1 MGGIVGAVLLVASAL
16 HADPV
21 MAPPVATPAP
31 PPAPPPPVAPPKLE
45 LQEVADTGSMPKGVS
60 LSPDGAH
67 LYVTNF
73 GMANGHN
80 ITIYDAT
87 TFAPQG
93 SIDLPGVV
101 VETVLSADGS
111 TIYASN
117 FTRDSVQI
125 IDVKTRHVAREIN
138 VGVHPKILVLSRD
151 QKTLY
156 AANWNGN
163 SVTEVDVAKGTVLRT
178 LPAGV
183 HPRGMALSQNG
194 TLYVANFDGA
204 SIDVF
209 KGEGHSQ
216 TYRLAACAIPRHLAL
231 SPDEKTLYVSCY
243 HDSQLW
249 ALDVATERFVHQVPV
264 GKNPKSIEVS
274 RDGRYV
280 WTADYGPSN
289 SVSVVDTTTW
299 TSTVYPVPGL
309 DRGSGIV
316 VYPDGKRAAA
326 TGWCDNHVFL
336 VGFEG
341 TGGHPKETQA
351 KMSVPRPKNVCMQAS
366 P

>member
-1 MGGIVGAVLLVASAL
+1 MTKIGARAIAVALAVLAFSF
-16 HADPV
+16 
-21 MAPPVATPAP
+21 APPLRADA
-31 PPAPPPPVAPPKLE
+31 PKLE
-45 LQEVADTGSMPKGVS
+45 LEEVADTGSMPKGVS
-60 LSPDGAH
+60 ISPDGAR

-111 TIYASN
+111 TIFASN
-117 FTRDSVQI
+117 FTRDSVQLV
-125 IDVKTRHVAREIN
+125 DTKTHRVTREIN
-138 VGVHPKILVLSRD
+138 VGLHPKILVLSRD

-163 SVTEVDVAKGTVLRT
+163 SVTVIDVTKGTIVRT

-209 KGEGHSQ
+209 KGESHSQ

-249 ALDVATERFVHQVPV
+249 ALDVATERFVHVVGV

-274 RDGRYV
+274 RDGKYV
-280 WTADYGPSN
+280 YSADYGPSN
-289 SVSVVDTTTW
+289 SVSIVDTTTW
-299 TSTVYPVPGL
+299 TATTYTVPGL
-309 DRGSGIV
+309 DRGSGLV
-316 VYPDGKRAAA
+316 VYPDGKRAAV

-336 VGFEG
+336 IGIEG
-341 TGGHPKETQA
+341 SGGHPKESIA
-351 KMSVPRPKNVCMQAS
+351 KMSIPRAHNVCTQIT

>member
-1 MGGIVGAVLLVASAL
+1 MKRLAPFAFAALFFGATLAQAQSP
-16 HADPV
+16 H
-21 MAPPVATPAP
+21 
-31 PPAPPPPVAPPKLE
+31 LE

-73 GMANGHN
+73 GQANGRN
-80 ITIYDAT
+80 VTIYDAK
-87 TFAPQG
+87 TFALE
-93 SIDLPGVV
+93 STIDLPGVV

-111 TIYASN
+111 TLFASN
-117 FTRDSVQI
+117 FTRDSVQL
-125 IDVKTRHVAREIN
+125 IDMKTRRVTREIN
-138 VGVHPKILVLSRD
+138 VGLHPKILALSQD
-151 QKTLY
+151 GKTLF

-163 SVTEVDVAKGTVLRT
+163 TVTQVDVAKGTVVRT

-183 HPRGMALSQNG
+183 HPRGMALTKAG

-209 KGEGHSQ
+209 KGEGFAQ

-243 HDSQLW
+243 HDSRLS
-249 ALDVATERFVHQVPV
+249 ALDLATERFVHTVGI

-280 WTADYGPSN
+280 YSADYGNSN
-289 SVSVVDTTTW
+289 SVSVVDTTDW
-299 TSTVYPVPGL
+299 TATTYTVPGL

-316 VYPDGKRAAA
+316 VYPDGKHAAV

-341 TGGHPKETQA
+341 TGGHPQQA
-351 KMSVPRPKNVCMQAS
+351 QARMLGPGPRARCTAS
-366 P
+366 PTP

>member
-1 MGGIVGAVLLVASAL
+1 MIRSLAVAALVSLSTLAGSAL
-16 HADPV
+16 ADP
-21 MAPPVATPAP
+21 
-31 PPAPPPPVAPPKLE
+31 PKIE

-60 LSPDGAH
+60 LSPDGTR
-67 LYVTNF
+67 LFVTNF

-87 TFAPQG
+87 TLAPLG
-93 SIDLPGVV
+93 AIDLPGVV

-111 TIYASN
+111 TIFASN
-117 FTRDSVQI
+117 FTRDSVQLV
-125 IDVKTRHVAREIN
+125 DVKTKRVTREIN
-138 VGVHPKILVLSRD
+138 VGIHPKILVLSRD
-151 QKTLY
+151 GKTLY

-163 SVTEVDVAKGTVLRT
+163 SVTEVDVARGAVIRT

-183 HPRGMALSQNG
+183 HPRGMALAQNG

-204 SIDVF
+204 TIDVF
-209 KGEGHSQ
+209 KGPDHGQ

-249 ALDVATERFVHQVPV
+249 ALDVATERFVHVVNV

-280 WTADYGPSN
+280 YSADYGPSN

-299 TSTVYPVPGL
+299 TATTYTVPGL
-309 DRGSGIV
+309 DRGSGIA
-316 VYPDGKRAAA
+316 VYADGKHAAV

-341 TGGHPKETQA
+341 TGGHPREAQA
-351 KMSVPRPKNVCMQAS
+351 KMLAPRPHGVCMQAT